1 MKQFAGFILH
11 PTPLGWASKEMRRA
25 EALCPVVGRAEH
37 NQLSDVSVE

>member
-37 NQLSDVSVE
+37 SQHSDVSVE